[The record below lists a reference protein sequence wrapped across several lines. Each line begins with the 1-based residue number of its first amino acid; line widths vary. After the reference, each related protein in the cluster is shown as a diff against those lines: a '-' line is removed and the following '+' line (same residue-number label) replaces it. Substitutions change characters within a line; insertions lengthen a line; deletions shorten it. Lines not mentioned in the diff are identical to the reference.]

1 MKPQKKNTINMK
13 FVNLKMIKKNIA
25 LVISPYSFIV
35 GMEWINS
42 RLLFGGC

>member
-1 MKPQKKNTINMK
+1 MK
-13 FVNLKMIKKNIA
+13 FVSVKMIEKNIA
-25 LVISPYSFIV
+25 LVISPYSSIV